1 MGQGQELYKKAK
13 TLIPGGTMLLSKR
26 PEMFLPEQWPSY
38 FSKAKGCKVWDLD
51 GKEYI
56 EGFCRFAFKEMK
68 LVLPSFVQ
76 WLIIPRYDKTL
87 PEIQYKLRDRNLTTA
102 QATKFLEMF
111 NKNTSEIES
120 DLDEILADLI
130 EEYLAKH

>member
-1 MGQGQELYKKAK
+1 MENNL
-13 TLIPGGTMLLSKR
+13 P
-26 PEMFLPEQWPSY
+26 PLPE
-38 FSKAKGCKVWDLD
+38 SKLTVLCRVEPGCLGPD

-102 QATKFLEMF
+102 QATKLLEIF
-111 NKNTSEIES
+111 NKDTNEIES

-130 EEYLAKH
+130 EQYLDKH